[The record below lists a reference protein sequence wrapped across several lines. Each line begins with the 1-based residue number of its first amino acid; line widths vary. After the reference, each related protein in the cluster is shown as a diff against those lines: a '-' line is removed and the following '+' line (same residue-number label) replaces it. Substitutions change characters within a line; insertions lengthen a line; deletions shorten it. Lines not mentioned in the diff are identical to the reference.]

1 MISVIIPTL
10 NAEEHLARTLAAL
23 VPGAVEGLVREVI
36 IADGGSRD
44 GTRAIA
50 EATGCEFVSGAAG
63 RGRQL
68 AAGARMARS
77 GWLLFLHADT
87 VPGEGWIG
95 AVEDFIA
102 AQGPR
107 PGAASFRFCL
117 NASGA
122 SPRILEQVVALRCWL
137 LALPYGDQGLLIS
150 RAHYD
155 QIGGFAD
162 IEIMEDVD
170 IIRRIGRRRLSLLP
184 VRAVTSA
191 ERYRREGFS
200 RRSIRNLACL
210 SLYFLRVS
218 PRLIARLYG

>member
-95 AVEDFIA
+95 AVHLT
-102 AQGPR
+102 R
-107 PGAASFRFCL
+107 ASLPALTAPPPPCEWPVAHTAL
-117 NASGA
+117 AS
-122 SPRILEQVVALRCWL
+122 S
-137 LALPYGDQGLLIS
+137 LP
-150 RAHYD
+150 
-155 QIGGFAD
+155 
-162 IEIMEDVD
+162 
-170 IIRRIGRRRLSLLP
+170 
-184 VRAVTSA
+184 
-191 ERYRREGFS
+191 
-200 RRSIRNLACL
+200 
-210 SLYFLRVS
+210 
-218 PRLIARLYG
+218 